1 MDRFSLAS
9 SMKVAFIKCSYYHS
23 NKILISGSKR
33 NVYKKVQ
40 GLSKEGQN

>member
-33 NVYKKVQ
+33 NVYKKSTGIVK
-40 GLSKEGQN
+40 GSQN